1 MKDLV
6 TVDNLVKHFLTQ
18 RSFFKTDKSIVRAVD
33 GVSLVI
39 EEGQTL
45 GLVGESGCGK
55 STLGRL
61 IAGLLEPT
69 SGKIQFDGKDLTN
82 LNSQEARPVRRNIQV
97 IFQDP
102 YASLNPR
109 MSAGQIIGEA
119 LLIHH
124 IVDKSEITNKVKY
137 LLDIVGLSP
146 EIINRYPHQ
155 FSGGQRQRIGIARS
169 LSLTPKLII
178 ADEPVSSLDVS
189 IQAQII
195 NLLVDLQKEFG
206 LTYLFIA
213 HDLRVI
219 AHISDRVAVMYL
231 GKIVEVASSR
241 ELYQKPYHPY
251 TEALLSA
258 IPRLNPVKVRKRI
271 ILKGDIPSPINP
283 PSGCRFHTRCI
294 YAQDKCKYIE
304 PELIRK
310 DNRQFACHFPLD

>member
-18 RSFFKTDKSIVRAVD
+18 RSFFKTDKSSVRAVD
-33 GVSLVI
+33 GVSLAI

-69 SGKIQFDGKDLTN
+69 SGKIQFEGKDLTN
-82 LNSQEARPVRRNIQV
+82 LNSKEARSVRRNIQV

-124 IVDKSEITNKVKY
+124 IVDKSEITNKVNY

-310 DNRQFACHFPLD
+310 NSRQFACHFPLG